1 MKSMIEIRIHGRG
14 GQGAKTA
21 SQFIVESA
29 ITDGKQ
35 IQAFPEYG
43 PERSGAPMKTYARI
57 SDNVIKTHEAVTEPD
72 IVMVIDPTLLDVV
85 DVTEGMN
92 EFGILIV
99 NSTETPEAIKQ
110 KTNCPGKVYTV
121 DATGISIDLLGRNM
135 PNTPIL
141 GALAKVCEEVKL
153 DVLTKS
159 VKDKFLNKIGEEKT
173 NANIEAMKKAY
184 DELKG

>member
-1 MKSMIEIRIHGRG
+1 MKNIIELRIHGRG

-21 SQFIVESA
+21 AQFIVESA

-43 PERSGAPMKTYARI
+43 PERTGAPMKTYARI
-57 SDNVIKTHEAVTEPD
+57 SDDIIKTHEPVTEPD

-85 DVTEGMN
+85 DVAEGMN
-92 EFGILIV
+92 ENGILIV
-99 NSTETPEAIKQ
+99 NTTESPDSIKK
-110 KTNCPGKVYTV
+110 KTNCQGKVYTV

-141 GALAKVCEEVKL
+141 GALANVCEDVKL
-153 DVLTKS
+153 SVLTES
-159 VKDKFLNKIGEEKT
+159 VRNKFLNKIGEEKT
-173 NANIEAMKKAY
+173 NANIEAMKRAH